1 MLQIGWQNRGMLR
14 RAVPVWLLLLAL
26 LFGQAAALA
35 HDIGHFDPKAPVPG
49 ECDTHYASSQVGGG
63 PLAAPVIVA
72 LDFQAAPADSLLRQ
86 RDASIARRL
95 AYLSQAPPA
104 SLR

>member
-1 MLQIGWQNRGMLR
+1 MLR
-14 RAVPVWLLLLAL
+14 RAASVWLLLLAL

-35 HDIGHFDPKAPVPG
+35 HDVGHFDPDGPLPM
-49 ECDTHYASSQVGGG
+49 ECDTHYLASQMGGG
-63 PLAAPVIVA
+63 PLATA
-72 LDFQAAPADSLLRQ
+72 LQVPLDLAAAPASSTVRQ
-86 RDASIARRL
+86 RDASIPVRV